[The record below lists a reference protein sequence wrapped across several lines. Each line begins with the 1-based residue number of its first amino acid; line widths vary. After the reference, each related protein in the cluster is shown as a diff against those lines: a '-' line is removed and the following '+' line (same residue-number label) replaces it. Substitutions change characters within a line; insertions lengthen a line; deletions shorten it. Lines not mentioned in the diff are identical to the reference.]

1 MYDAVE
7 TDPMQ
12 VAQGVRQDL
21 VAYLQPLLLHLDAQ
35 VDRRLVGTFVRTID
49 AICVSATARMVSC

>member
-21 VAYLQPLLLHLDAQ
+21 VAFLQPLLLHLG
-35 VDRRLVGTFVRTID
+35 LVKQ
-49 AICVSATARMVSC
+49 